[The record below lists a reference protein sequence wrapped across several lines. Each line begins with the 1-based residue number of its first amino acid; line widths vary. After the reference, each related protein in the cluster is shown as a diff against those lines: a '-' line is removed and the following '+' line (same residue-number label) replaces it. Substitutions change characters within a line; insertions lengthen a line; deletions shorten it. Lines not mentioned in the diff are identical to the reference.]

1 MKLRLDLSRRGFGRL
16 IGACLAAG
24 AFAFVASTAPQGAHA
39 QRVGGT
45 LKLAFDHDA
54 GGFDPAKATYGMSH
68 AVIEQ
73 VFSGLTA
80 LDSDANPY
88 PDLAESIDISD
99 DGLVY
104 TFNLRK
110 GVAFHDGT
118 PFTAADVKF
127 TLDHLKN
134 PDTGYPYAVKLN
146 AVAET
151 IVIDDHTAQVRLSV
165 PEGPFLVNLAFP
177 GNAIVSKTLAESGHD
192 VGTTPIGTGPYKFVS
207 YQPSTVIKLERNADY
222 YEGDKPYIQELEY
235 RIISDHT
242 AITNALQSGVVDFSN
257 VIPAKDWTAIEA
269 NPDLTKVP
277 INGSRWFWIGVNNQA
292 EPLNN
297 AKVRQAIAHAVDR
310 QAIVDAVFY
319 GLARVIHGGVVPEWS
334 WGYAGDLKVFSPGA
348 DPEKAKALLAE
359 AGYPDGIDL
368 SFKIGTEWPRL
379 MAMGPLIQANLAAVG
394 INAQISTMGT
404 TQWLDEVFTAR
415 DYHITDMYWLSPLAD
430 PDDFTTLNYYC
441 ENPMNFQGSCS
452 QEMDGLLDEARSA
465 TTQEARKDAYRRMQ
479 ELSMEQMTLVPLV
492 SALILHA
499 HTNKLKGF
507 KPMRTGFLKTLKDAW
522 LEE

>member
-1 MKLRLDLSRRGFGRL
+1 MRKRYALSRRGFGRL
-16 IGACLAAG
+16 MGACVAAG
-24 AFAFVASTAPQGAHA
+24 ALAFAASAVPQDANA
-39 QRVGGT
+39 QQVGGT

-80 LDSDANPY
+80 LDSEAVPY
-88 PDLAESIDISD
+88 PDLAESIDVSD

-110 GVAFHDGT
+110 GVTFHDGS
-118 PFTAADVKF
+118 PFSAEDVKF
-127 TLDHLKN
+127 TLDHLQN
-134 PDTGYPYAVKLN
+134 PDTGYPYVVKLN
-146 AVAET
+146 AIAET
-151 IVIDDHTAQVRLSV
+151 TVVDEHTVQVRLSV

-177 GNAIVSKTLAESGHD
+177 GNVIVSKSIAEAGHD
-192 VGTTPIGTGPYKFVS
+192 IGTTPIGTGPYKFVN
-207 YQPSTVIKLERNADY
+207 YQPGTVIELERNADY
-222 YEGDKPYIQELEY
+222 YEGDKPYIEKLEY
-235 RIISDHT
+235 RVISDHT

-257 VIPAKDWTAIEA
+257 VIPAKDWAAIEA

-277 INGSRWFWIGVNNQA
+277 INGSRWFWIGVNNNA

-297 AKVRQAIAHAVDR
+297 NKVRQAIAHAVDR

-319 GLARVIHGGVVPEWS
+319 GLAKVIHGGVVPEWS
-334 WGYAGDLKVFSPGA
+334 WGYAPDLQVFSPGA

-359 AGYPDGIDL
+359 AGYPDGFDI

-379 MAMGPLIQANLAAVG
+379 MAMGPLIQANLMAVG

-441 ENPMNFQGSCS
+441 DNMMNFQGSCS
-452 QEMDGLLDEARSA
+452 EEMDGLLDEARSA

-499 HTNKLKGF
+499 HTDKLKGF
-507 KPMRTGFLKTLKDAW
+507 KPMRTGFLKTLKEAW

>member
-1 MKLRLDLSRRGFGRL
+1 MGNRFNLSRRGFGCL
-16 IGACLAAG
+16 LGMCLAAG
-24 AFAFVASTAPQGAHA
+24 AFAVASAVPQGALA
-39 QRVGGT
+39 QKVGGT

-54 GGFDPAKATYGMSH
+54 GGFDPAEAAYGMSH

-80 LDSDANPY
+80 LDPDANPY

-99 DGLVY
+99 DGLTY
-104 TFNLRK
+104 TFHLRK
-110 GVAFHDGT
+110 GVTFHDGT
-118 PFTAADVKF
+118 PFTAEDVKY

-134 PDTGYPYAVKLN
+134 PDTGYPYVVKLE
-146 AVAET
+146 AIAET
-151 IVIDDHTAQVRLSV
+151 TVVDTHTAQVRLSV
-165 PEGPFLVNLAFP
+165 AEGPFLVNLAFP
-177 GNAIVSKTLAESGHD
+177 GNVIVSKTIAESGHD
-192 VGTTPIGTGPYKFVS
+192 LGTTPVGTGPYKFVS
-207 YQPSTVIKLERNADY
+207 YQPGTVIKLERNPDY
-222 YEGDKPYIQELEY
+222 YEGDKPYIQALEY

-257 VIPAKDWTAIEA
+257 VIPAKDWAAIEA

-277 INGSRWFWIGVNNQA
+277 IEGGRWFWIGVNNQA
-292 EPLNN
+292 EPLDN

-319 GLARVIHGGVVPEWS
+319 GLAKVIRGGVVPEWS
-334 WGYAGDLKVFSPGA
+334 WGHAADLKVFSTGA
-348 DPEKAKALLAE
+348 DSEKAKALLAE
-359 AGYPDGIDL
+359 AGYPDGLDI

-379 MAMGPLIQANLAAVG
+379 MAMGPLIQANLAAAG
-394 INAQISTMGT
+394 IKAEISTMGT

-415 DYHITDMYWLSPLAD
+415 QYDITDMYWLSPLAD

-441 ENPMNFQGSCS
+441 DNPMNFQGSCS
-452 QEMDGLLDEARSA
+452 EEMDALLDEARSA
-465 TTQEARKDAYRRMQ
+465 PTQAARKDAYRRMQ

-499 HTNKLKGF
+499 HTNKLQGF